1 MDNEKRQVLLSV
13 ILNVETLSYVRN
25 QDEKQ
30 LAIDIT
36 DNEDFNNQVFTLH
49 ANVEAGSN
57 PKSQKTI
64 EEIESFLYIYSPY
77 SIEGTFYKTDGT
89 SFTLT
94 LIDLIILREAFTS
107 VVLKNLD
114 TTSPS
119 NVKVVYS

>member
-1 MDNEKRQVLLSV
+1 MDAEKKQVLLSV

-36 DNEDFNNQVFTLH
+36 ENEDFNNQAFTLH
-49 ANVEAGSN
+49 PNVPSGIN

-77 SIEGTFYKTDGT
+77 SIEGTFTKLDGT
-89 SFTLT
+89 SFTIT
-94 LIDLIILREAFTS
+94 LIDLTILREAFTS
-107 VVLKNLD
+107 VTLKNLD
-114 TTSPS
+114 TTASATI
-119 NVKVVYS
+119 KAIYS